1 MTDLTP
7 LFDSLLAT
15 HSAPPTTKRA
25 FSVDSLD
32 EFLREAYTINHAIRS
47 LHTDLLRI
55 RQSYLSTAQPR
66 RTLIRAGQQDGQRPL
81 TDRER
86 EEIDANSKQLLRDLN
101 AKIRQL
107 ADAEQIRQETQAAL
121 IKKKFVRGLS
131 ALGSWAAGG
140 GGALG
145 AGSKNKSPEH
155 RAAEEAA
162 NSVNTHRESVLWMLR
177 QRLQETVKTQQGMME
192 VRLKREMEK
201 SRSVLAKVSMH
212 EAAGMPGMPREPGS
226 PTAAKRRASQGLPPE
241 DRPAY
246 NPTED
251 LSAEQIQM
259 FEQENHNMLQHY
271 ESVLGQVRTAEKSL
285 IEISE
290 LQTQLVTNLATQS
303 AHIDQLVADSFNIAD
318 DVGGGNKQLKKA
330 TQKPSPAKY
339 TFYATCG
346 LCTLLVVWDLLI

>member
-15 HSAPPTTKRA
+15 HSGAPTTKRN

-32 EFLREAYTINHAIRS
+32 DFLKEAYTINHAIRT

-66 RTLIRAGQQDGQRPL
+66 RALIRQNGGQPL
-81 TDRER
+81 TDRDR

-107 ADAEQIRQETQAAL
+107 ADAEQIRQETEAQL
-121 IKKKFVRGLS
+121 LKKKFARGLS
-131 ALGSWAAGG
+131 ALGSWASGGAGG
-140 GGALG
+140 GS
-145 AGSKNKSPEH
+145 SKS
-155 RAAEEAA
+155 AEYKHAEDAA

-177 QRLQETVKTQQGMME
+177 QRLQECVKTQQGMME
-192 VRLKREMEK
+192 VRLNREMEK
-201 SRSVLAKVSMH
+201 QRSVLARAGVI
-212 EAAGMPGMPREPGS
+212 EGMPGNGTREPSS
-226 PTAAKRRASQGLPPE
+226 PSSKRRSSHAAWQEEGQQPS
-241 DRPAY
+241 Y
-246 NPTED
+246 NPQDE
-251 LSAEQIQM
+251 LSPEQIQM
-259 FEQENHNMLQHY
+259 FEKENHDMLQHY

-290 LQTQLVTNLATQS
+290 LQTQLVSNLATQS
-303 AHIDQLVADSFNIAD
+303 AHIDQLVADSTNITD
-318 DVGGGNKQLKKA
+318 EVGGGNKMLKSA
-330 TQKPSPAKY
+330 TKKPSPAKY

-346 LCTLLVVWDLLI
+346 LCTLLVFWDLII